1 MLNGDEISDYRCD
14 SCNQKV
20 DLQSTELLGDTPNVL
35 IVHL

>member
-1 MLNGDEISDYRCD
+1 
-14 SCNQKV
+14 V